1 MRFACGTPGMPDI
14 AKTGPRSCV
23 RARSTG
29 FTLIEILV
37 VLAIIGLIA
46 AVAAPQ
52 VFNRL
57 GGAKTDSARVQIEA
71 LSTSI
76 DLYRLEVGKLPNDLQ
91 DLVSKP
97 SGVDRWNGPYLRKPV
112 VPKDPW
118 GIEFLYKSPGEHS
131 DYDLYSYGADG
142 TAGGEG
148 EDRDLSNWE

>member
-1 MRFACGTPGMPDI
+1 MQI
-14 AKTGPRSCV
+14 AVRTQILSRSAV
-23 RARSTG
+23 RQRHAG

-57 GGAKTDSARVQIEA
+57 GGAKTDSTRVQIEA

-76 DLYRLEVGKLPNDLQ
+76 DLYRLEVGKVPTSLE

-118 GIEFLYKSPGEHS
+118 GNEFSYKAPGEHS
-131 DYDLYSYGADG
+131 QYDLYSYGRDG
-142 TAGGEG
+142 SQGGEG
-148 EDRDLSNWE
+148 EDRDINNWE